1 MSSTIEVSKNKR
13 LTKGG
18 KKRAKKKVVDPF
30 SKQDWYDVQAP
41 AMCNVRNTVETLVTR
56 NQGTKIANDG
66 LKGSCLEVSL
76 ADFRMMKL
84 HLENSS

>member
-1 MSSTIEVSKNKR
+1 MSSTIEVSKNNH

-41 AMCNVRNTVETLVTR
+41 AMCNIRYTRKTLVIR

-66 LKGSCLEVSL
+66 LKGRVW
-76 ADFRMMKL
+76 K
-84 HLENSS
+84 